1 MCFKLVPDSY
11 AIIRIKKKW
20 TSGQSFLIIHTLSP
34 NPPVLIILILMCK
47 KKKKIMCTKVINL
60 IYQHI
65 LHLGIRRVTQFFNS
79 KRQFQ
84 NVNAI
89 NGDWQGKVILEVS
102 FKLQIFVIY
111 LKSHSH
117 NINKIYIHWTR
128 KEIMGLYYIFQLYG
142 HHFIIPLKTEIQ
154 KYLRP
159 PSLDYSS
166 PS

>member
-1 MCFKLVPDSY
+1 MSNLKTFPMNYKGQLKIVIQSWYVKALWGLELIMGVKL
-11 AIIRIKKKW
+11 
-20 TSGQSFLIIHTLSP
+20 
-34 NPPVLIILILMCK
+34 
-47 KKKKIMCTKVINL
+47 CTKVIN
-60 IYQHI
+60 IICQHI
-65 LHLGIRRVTQFFNS
+65 LHLGIKRVTQFFNS
-79 KRQFQ
+79 KWQFQ

>member
-1 MCFKLVPDSY
+1 MSNLKNFPMNYKGQLKIDIQSWYVKALWGLELIMSVKL
-11 AIIRIKKKW
+11 
-20 TSGQSFLIIHTLSP
+20 
-34 NPPVLIILILMCK
+34 
-47 KKKKIMCTKVINL
+47 CTKVINL

-79 KRQFQ
+79 KWQFQ